1 LHIDSQMGLGTQVI
15 LTMPMYQSALA
26 KASAAAAN
34 GPVQIGGRA
43 A

>member
-15 LTMPMYQSALA
+15 LTMPMYQRALA
-26 KASAAAAN
+26 TASAAAAH
-34 GPVQIGGRA
+34 GLVQIAGRA